1 MGLQCRINPTSSSPH
16 PAALKPAR
24 MDGANH
30 VTCLMAAMAVPAS
43 TGAHRAHGAQPTVSA
58 STASLALLMLLT
70 GHYSGV

>member
-1 MGLQCRINPTSSSPH
+1 
-16 PAALKPAR
+16 

-58 STASLALLMLLT
+58 STVSLALLMLLT